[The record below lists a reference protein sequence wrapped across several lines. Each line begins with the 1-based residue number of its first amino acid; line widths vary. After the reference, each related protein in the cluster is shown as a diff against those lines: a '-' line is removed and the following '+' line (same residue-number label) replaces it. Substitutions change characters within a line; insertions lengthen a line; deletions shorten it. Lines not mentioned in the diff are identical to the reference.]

1 VFTIRK
7 AAEKEKKDNVGSE
20 ISADMIVVAVISL
33 IAFVLLFG
41 VAVSSSTK
49 SKDNPV
55 SSNGYTLKNI
65 ISDNVIDDKEMTVLS
80 TMSCDD
86 IKKLINT
93 DREVCIYF
101 RDEDGNLISLGDKF
115 GIGCPGINVDGID
128 VCKTPAGSP

>member
-1 VFTIRK
+1 VFTIK
-7 AAEKEKKDNVGSE
+7 KTAVKEKKDDVGSE

-41 VAVSSSTK
+41 VAVSSTTK

-65 ISDNVIDDKEMTVLS
+65 ISDNAIDDKEMAVLS
-80 TMSCDD
+80 TMSCED

-101 RDEDGNLISLGDKF
+101 RDDDGNIISLGDKF
-115 GIGCPGINVDGID
+115 GFGCPGINVDGVD
-128 VCKTPAGSP
+128 VCKTQAGLP